1 MKKLLYILPIIC
13 ILTSCSST
21 KMNTSKSNNEV
32 SNDELY
38 STQTIKFDIIDN
50 DWDFARKLR
59 NDWSFRQD
67 FTWFA
72 QNQDIGWYYRN
83 YNYLGGWRS
92 GVSPF
97 DMYLN
102 APKMWFDWNMNY
114 PFYMWNGF
122 RNQDMLGFANT
133 WNNDQWYR
141 NSWGW
146 NNSWNFNSW
155 NGYLSGYSW
164 NRWNRLPNHDIPNYR
179 RNESNQNIVRK
190 EDIGSSSYDKT
201 KIVSNESNL
210 NEVRSVDRRVSTYD
224 QTRISNN
231 TGQIIEDSQLDKDVK
246 LLRDFGINV
255 RTIKN
260 VNESNQD
267 IVRKEDI
274 GSSSYDKTKI
284 VSNES
289 NLNKVRSVDRGVST
303 YDQTRISNNTGQIIE
318 DSQLDKDVKLLRDF
332 GINVRTIKNVNE
344 ARKLIPTPNTPYGVI
359 QRPNTKTTNQ
369 IQPNRRVVSP
379 SSTLPTEIT
388 TKPVVNNPPPSRV
401 NNNSSKGK
409 DIKQE

>member
-114 PFYMWNGF
+114 PFYIWNGF
-122 RNQDMLGFANT
+122 RNQDMLGLANI

-141 NSWGW
+141 NSWRW

-155 NGYLSGYSW
+155 NGYFSGYSW
-164 NRWNRLPNHDIPNYR
+164 NRLPNHNIPNYR
-179 RNESNQNIVRK
+179 RYESRHQPPRR
-190 EDIGSSSYDKT
+190 
-201 KIVSNESNL
+201 
-210 NEVRSVDRRVSTYD
+210 RSKSH
-224 QTRISNN
+224 
-231 TGQIIEDSQLDKDVK
+231 L
-246 LLRDFGINV
+246 
-255 RTIKN
+255 
-260 VNESNQD
+260 
-267 IVRKEDI
+267 
-274 GSSSYDKTKI
+274 
-284 VSNES
+284 
-289 NLNKVRSVDRGVST
+289 
-303 YDQTRISNNTGQIIE
+303 
-318 DSQLDKDVKLLRDF
+318 
-332 GINVRTIKNVNE
+332 
-344 ARKLIPTPNTPYGVI
+344 
-359 QRPNTKTTNQ
+359 
-369 IQPNRRVVSP
+369 
-379 SSTLPTEIT
+379 
-388 TKPVVNNPPPSRV
+388 
-401 NNNSSKGK
+401 
-409 DIKQE
+409 

>member
-1 MKKLLYILPIIC
+1 MRKLLYILPIFF

-32 SNDELY
+32 SNDGLY
-38 STQTIKFDIIDN
+38 STKTIKFDIIDN

-67 FTWFA
+67 FTLFA

-114 PFYMWNGF
+114 PFYIWNGF
-122 RNQDMLGFANT
+122 RNQDMLGLANI

-141 NSWGW
+141 NSWRW

-155 NGYLSGYSW
+155 NGYFSGYSW
-164 NRWNRLPNHDIPNYR
+164 NRLPNHNIPNYR

-231 TGQIIEDSQLDKDVK
+231 TC
-246 LLRDFGINV
+246 
-255 RTIKN
+255 
-260 VNESNQD
+260 
-267 IVRKEDI
+267 
-274 GSSSYDKTKI
+274 
-284 VSNES
+284 
-289 NLNKVRSVDRGVST
+289 
-303 YDQTRISNNTGQIIE
+303 QIIE

-344 ARKLIPTPNTPYGVI
+344 ARKLIPTPNTTYGVI

-379 SSTLPTEIT
+379 TSILPTEIT

>member
-21 KMNTSKSNNEV
+21 KMKTSKSNNEV

-114 PFYMWNGF
+114 PFYIWNGF
-122 RNQDMLGFANT
+122 RNQDMLGLANI

-141 NSWGW
+141 NSWRW

-155 NGYLSGYSW
+155 NGYFSGYSW
-164 NRWNRLPNHDIPNYR
+164 NRLPNHNIPNYR

-210 NEVRSVDRRVSTYD
+210 NEVRSVDR
-224 QTRISNN
+224 
-231 TGQIIEDSQLDKDVK
+231 
-246 LLRDFGINV
+246 
-255 RTIKN
+255 
-260 VNESNQD
+260 
-267 IVRKEDI
+267 
-274 GSSSYDKTKI
+274 
-284 VSNES
+284 
-289 NLNKVRSVDRGVST
+289 GVST
-303 YDQTRISNNTGQIIE
+303 YDQTRISNNTGQISE

-379 SSTLPTEIT
+379 TSTLPTEIT

>member
-1 MKKLLYILPIIC
+1 
-13 ILTSCSST
+13 
-21 KMNTSKSNNEV
+21 MNTSKSNNEV

-102 APKMWFDWNMNY
+102 APKLWFDWNMNY

-122 RNQDMLGFANT
+122 RNQDMLGFAIT

-155 NGYLSGYSW
+155 NG
-164 NRWNRLPNHDIPNYR
+164 
-179 RNESNQNIVRK
+179 
-190 EDIGSSSYDKT
+190 
-201 KIVSNESNL
+201 
-210 NEVRSVDRRVSTYD
+210 
-224 QTRISNN
+224 
-231 TGQIIEDSQLDKDVK
+231 
-246 LLRDFGINV
+246 
-255 RTIKN
+255 
-260 VNESNQD
+260 
-267 IVRKEDI
+267 
-274 GSSSYDKTKI
+274 
-284 VSNES
+284 
-289 NLNKVRSVDRGVST
+289 
-303 YDQTRISNNTGQIIE
+303 
-318 DSQLDKDVKLLRDF
+318 
-332 GINVRTIKNVNE
+332 
-344 ARKLIPTPNTPYGVI
+344 
-359 QRPNTKTTNQ
+359 
-369 IQPNRRVVSP
+369 
-379 SSTLPTEIT
+379 
-388 TKPVVNNPPPSRV
+388 
-401 NNNSSKGK
+401 
-409 DIKQE
+409 

>member
-1 MKKLLYILPIIC
+1 MKKSLYILPIIC

-179 RNESNQNIVRK
+179 RNESNQDIVRK

-210 NEVRSVDRRVSTYD
+210 NE
-224 QTRISNN
+224 
-231 TGQIIEDSQLDKDVK
+231 
-246 LLRDFGINV
+246 
-255 RTIKN
+255 
-260 VNESNQD
+260 
-267 IVRKEDI
+267 
-274 GSSSYDKTKI
+274 
-284 VSNES
+284 
-289 NLNKVRSVDRGVST
+289 VRSVDRGVST

-379 SSTLPTEIT
+379 TSTLPTEIT

>member
-1 MKKLLYILPIIC
+1 MRKLLLLLTIVL
-13 ILTSCSST
+13 LTSCSSLQFRYAT
-21 KMNTSKSNNEV
+21 LNYAASI
-32 SNDELY
+32 DGIY
-38 STQTIKFDIIDN
+38 SSQPIQVDVIDN

-114 PFYMWNGF
+114 PFYIWNGF
-122 RNQDMLGFANT
+122 RNQDMLGLANI

-141 NSWGW
+141 NSWRW

-155 NGYLSGYSW
+155 NGYFSGYSW
-164 NRWNRLPNHDIPNYR
+164 NRLPNHNIPNYR

-260 VNESNQD
+260 VNE
-267 IVRKEDI
+267 
-274 GSSSYDKTKI
+274 
-284 VSNES
+284 
-289 NLNKVRSVDRGVST
+289 
-303 YDQTRISNNTGQIIE
+303 
-318 DSQLDKDVKLLRDF
+318 
-332 GINVRTIKNVNE
+332 

-379 SSTLPTEIT
+379 TSILPTEIT

>member
-1 MKKLLYILPIIC
+1 MRYILILLTIVL
-13 ILTSCSST
+13 LTSCSSLQFRYAT
-21 KMNTSKSNNEV
+21 LNYAASI
-32 SNDELY
+32 DGLY

-114 PFYMWNGF
+114 PFYIWNGF
-122 RNQDMLGFANT
+122 RNQDMLGLANI

-141 NSWGW
+141 NSWRW

-155 NGYLSGYSW
+155 NGYFSGYSW
-164 NRWNRLPNHDIPNYR
+164 NRLPNHNIPNYR

-260 VNESNQD
+260 VNE
-267 IVRKEDI
+267 
-274 GSSSYDKTKI
+274 
-284 VSNES
+284 
-289 NLNKVRSVDRGVST
+289 
-303 YDQTRISNNTGQIIE
+303 
-318 DSQLDKDVKLLRDF
+318 
-332 GINVRTIKNVNE
+332 

-379 SSTLPTEIT
+379 TSILPTEIT

>member
-21 KMNTSKSNNEV
+21 KMKTSKSNNEV

-114 PFYMWNGF
+114 PFYIWNGF
-122 RNQDMLGFANT
+122 RNQDMLGLANI

-141 NSWGW
+141 NSWRW

-155 NGYLSGYSW
+155 NGYFSGYSW
-164 NRWNRLPNHDIPNYR
+164 NRLPNHNIPNYR

-210 NEVRSVDRRVSTYD
+210 NEVRSVDIRVSTYD

-260 VNESNQD
+260 V
-267 IVRKEDI
+267 
-274 GSSSYDKTKI
+274 Y
-284 VSNES
+284 
-289 NLNKVRSVDRGVST
+289 
-303 YDQTRISNNTGQIIE
+303 
-318 DSQLDKDVKLLRDF
+318 
-332 GINVRTIKNVNE
+332 E

-379 SSTLPTEIT
+379 TSTLPTEIT

>member
-21 KMNTSKSNNEV
+21 KMKTSKSNNEV

-114 PFYMWNGF
+114 PFYIWNGF
-122 RNQDMLGFANT
+122 RNQDMLGLANI

-141 NSWGW
+141 NSWRW

-155 NGYLSGYSW
+155 NGYFSGYSW
-164 NRWNRLPNHDIPNYR
+164 NRLPNHNIPNYR
-179 RNESNQNIVRK
+179 RNESNQN
-190 EDIGSSSYDKT
+190 
-201 KIVSNESNL
+201 
-210 NEVRSVDRRVSTYD
+210 
-224 QTRISNN
+224 
-231 TGQIIEDSQLDKDVK
+231 
-246 LLRDFGINV
+246 
-255 RTIKN
+255 
-260 VNESNQD
+260 

-344 ARKLIPTPNTPYGVI
+344 ARKLNSTPNTPYGVI